1 MREWIKNRLPLEF
14 ESIVFNLNDAFF
26 SLNRNGKVRT
36 ISADECMQSAS
47 SLALLDP
54 CSLLNGMKLS
64 GFKLLIVTS
73 SASPLVGQ
81 SKAGCVLT
89 EFLKEAKVHVMNPW
103 TREELEKIMPNIN
116 EARFKQFSYRVGDT
130 EYCIPRW
137 MRYND
142 HEVEEKLSDSFTTAA
157 LEGITDWFLGASHV
171 KHLNDPRMP
180 LRLCVIERKG
190 FGWGP
195 TRFLSNYVT
204 QRFSKWIQ
212 DRINVN
218 RRRFLQFFTHPFTA
232 GLVGAFFENWA
243 FEVLG
248 LQKRR
253 LNVQIMDVSLNTN
266 APTKL
271 GRPTKYI
278 ITPAKIP
285 PLVYVGKD
293 LDFFSWSTK
302 DDSMSQENLRLEP
315 GIIYKS
321 KVPNNPSID
330 GYALLGNDLLMFQ
343 ATVAKT
349 HSDALWADVK
359 HLVLWA
365 RGKNPNIRVFIVY
378 LVPSDSSLQL
388 PSCWSLVTNDVKVC
402 RGTFDDDDF
411 HTAYF
416 ESL

>member
-1 MREWIKNRLPLEF
+1 M
-14 ESIVFNLNDAFF
+14 
-26 SLNRNGKVRT
+26 
-36 ISADECMQSAS
+36 
-47 SLALLDP
+47 
-54 CSLLNGMKLS
+54 
-64 GFKLLIVTS
+64 
-73 SASPLVGQ
+73 
-81 SKAGCVLT
+81 
-89 EFLKEAKVHVMNPW
+89 
-103 TREELEKIMPNIN
+103 
-116 EARFKQFSYRVGDT
+116 
-130 EYCIPRW
+130 
-137 MRYND
+137 
-142 HEVEEKLSDSFTTAA
+142 
-157 LEGITDWFLGASHV
+157 
-171 KHLNDPRMP
+171 NDPRMP